1 MFKLCKIIFL
11 SLFLIKTFN
20 LKAQNLFVENF
31 EGNIDITTSLPKG
44 WTKKGLSNDKIY
56 QVGDSLDA
64 AFSVNGETLWY
75 VPEHSNF
82 AFTSDIACSYTI
94 GGQNCD
100 KSQDRLILPEQ
111 DFTNISSS
119 ILLSFDSF
127 YTGKLGSIA
136 SVEYSLDN
144 GVNWIFISN
153 VTPNFRWCQN
163 HIDLTHLANKSKVL
177 IGFKFNDNNALRD
190 GFAIDNV
197 VLKKVNPWVDL
208 KIISSDLT
216 KYSIIPSTQ
225 LIPLPLNC
233 FFTNQGSKLAD
244 TVSFSLKVYSTINQ
258 KKLIKEYSKIYYS
271 IKQKDT
277 IKVDFG
283 NIYSNELTDAFEFD
297 FSVLNKKD
305 SVIENNFMK
314 FNAIVSLNEY
324 ARDDNHLVS
333 VLGLSS
339 SNTITLGNMFEINRA
354 SYVDSVYVMLD
365 KKNMAIGSNFQAVVY
380 PIINKIPLSNPIGY
394 SAVYTINAGD
404 TSSKV
409 ILKVTDSFLSRLKLD
424 SGNYLIAINK
434 YTNGSSLAVKM
445 TNKYFSEEAVYVKIG
460 DANFQT
466 LDTYFSGAYKLV
478 PSIRMFC
485 SPYCNL
491 KAIIKEKKADCISG
505 IGSLIAIPVNGS
517 FPFKFSWS
525 NSTKDSILSNVKV
538 GRYSFSLEDKFSC
551 KFDTN
556 NINLRFNTSPRIT
569 VDSIAHPTC
578 YGADNGFVSMKIE
591 DENKLTKIFWN
602 SKQTNTVFN
611 SNMTAGS
618 YSVKVFNDANCSD
631 SAEVVLSSP
640 DSLRIASTF
649 TNETSKSKGEIFLFV
664 SGGIPPYSFLWN
676 DSLTL
681 KNRLGLD
688 GGKNYSVIIKD
699 ANGCEKNRSFVIEK
713 FLFLSEFDMN
723 VRDLIYPN
731 PTYGDVY
738 IDNDESVIL
747 TIDDFDGKSIMTL
760 SLNELNN
767 KLDLSHLA
775 KGIYIFRLKGK
786 NSTVVRK
793 ISII

>member
-1 MFKLCKIIFL
+1 MFKLCKILFL

-20 LKAQNLFVENF
+20 VKAQNLFLENF
-31 EGNIDITTSLPKG
+31 EGNIDNKTSLPIG
-44 WTKKGLSNDKIY
+44 WNKMGMSKDKIY
-56 QVGDSLDA
+56 QIGDSTDA
-64 AFSVNGETLWY
+64 VFVVNGETLWS
-75 VPEHSNF
+75 VPEHTKF
-82 AFTSDIACSYTI
+82 AFTSDVACSYI
-94 GGQNCD
+94 LGGQNCD

-111 DFTNISSS
+111 DFTNIFSS

-127 YTGKLGSIA
+127 FTGKLGSIA
-136 SVEYSLDN
+136 TVEYSLDN
-144 GVNWIFISN
+144 GANWIFISN
-153 VTPNFRWCQN
+153 VTANSFWSQN

-177 IGFKFNDNNALRD
+177 ISFKFNDNNALRD

-197 VLKKVNPWVDL
+197 VLKKVEPWIDL

-233 FFTNQGSKLAD
+233 LYTNQGSKLAD
-244 TVSFSLKVYSTINQ
+244 TVAFSLKVYSTVNQ
-258 KKLIKEYSKIYYS
+258 KKLIKEYSKIHYS

-283 NIYSNELTDAFEFD
+283 NIFSNELTDAFEFE
-297 FSVLNKKD
+297 FSVFNKKD

-314 FNAIVSLNEY
+314 FNAVVSLNEY
-324 ARDDNHLVS
+324 ARDDNQLVS

-354 SYVDSVYVMLD
+354 SYIDSVYVILD
-365 KKNMAIGSNFQAVVY
+365 KKNMALGSNFQAVVY
-380 PIINKIPLSNPIGY
+380 PIVNKVPLSNPIGY

-404 TSSKV
+404 TASKV

-424 SGNYLIAINK
+424 SGKYLIAINK

-478 PSIRMFC
+478 PSIRMYC
-485 SPYCNL
+485 SPFCNL
-491 KAIIKEKKADCISG
+491 NVKIKEKKADCVSG
-505 IGSLIAIPVNGS
+505 IGSLIAIPLNGS

-538 GRYSFSLEDKFSC
+538 GKYSFTLEDKFSC

-556 NINLRFNTSPRIT
+556 NITLRFNTSPRIT
-569 VDSIAHPTC
+569 VDSISHPTC
-578 YGADNGFVSMKIE
+578 FGANNGFVSMKIE

-611 SNMTAGS
+611 SNMTAGA

-631 SAEVVLSSP
+631 SAEVILSSP
-640 DSLRIASTF
+640 DSLRITSTF
-649 TNETSKSKGEIFLFV
+649 TNETTKSKGEIFLFV
-664 SGGIPPYSFLWN
+664 SGGVQPYSFLWN
-676 DSLTL
+676 DSLTT
-681 KNRLGLD
+681 KNRLGID
-688 GGKNYSVIIKD
+688 GDKNYSVIIKD
-699 ANGCEKNRSFVIEK
+699 ANGCEKNRSFSIEK
-713 FLFLSEFDMN
+713 ILQVSEFSLKSEDF
-723 VRDLIYPN
+723 IYPN
-731 PTYGDVY
+731 PSSGVVY
-738 IDNDESVIL
+738 VDNDESVTL
-747 TIDDFDGKSIMTL
+747 TIEDFDGKSILTL
-760 SLNELNN
+760 FLNELNN
-767 KLDLSHLA
+767 KIDLSHLA
-775 KGIYIFRLKGK
+775 KGIYIFRLTGK
-786 NSTVVRK
+786 NTAAYRK